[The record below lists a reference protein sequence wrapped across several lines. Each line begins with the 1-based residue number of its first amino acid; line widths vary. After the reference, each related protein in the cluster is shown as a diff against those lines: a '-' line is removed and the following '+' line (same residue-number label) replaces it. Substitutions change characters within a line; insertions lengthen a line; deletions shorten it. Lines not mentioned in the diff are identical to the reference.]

1 MDRQIDGD
9 PPASKV
15 RIQPRAPCA
24 DRNNAPTVDPGHPL
38 TMTDGSSPDGAR
50 SATPQGGG
58 HGAALDLLLVSSYYW
73 PETAGNAP
81 YVTGIA
87 EYLANR
93 GHRVTVATG
102 FAHYPE
108 WKSSAHGLLGVSEQ
122 RNGVAIRRRRHYVPH
137 AQSVFTRAL
146 YEASLYATGLTA
158 FPARI
163 PDAVV
168 GVTPTLAGAVLAYTA
183 ATLYGRPYGL
193 IFQDLQG
200 RGALQS
206 GVEGG
211 RTIASLVELTE
222 TRLAR
227 RAAAVGVIAD
237 GFRPYFEQR
246 AVAPERIH
254 HLRNWSQDA
263 EPTETIEET
272 RDRLGWSSTDFVC
285 LHAGNMGHKQGLEN
299 VLRSATTIA
308 DPDVR
313 IVLAGEGNERTK
325 LQSLASQLRLANV
338 TFLPPQPTGKYESM
352 LRAAD
357 VLLVNQR
364 ATVGDMSL
372 ASKLT
377 SYFMAARP
385 VVGAV
390 AESSETARELKAAQ
404 AGLLAPPDDPGE
416 LANAIAWVK
425 EHRDEADRFGGSAR
439 RYAEQHL
446 SPAQVLREYEAFVET
461 VRDGQAPR
469 RQLVSRDGRPWR
481 YGDPRPSVIEPES
494 PGPDSREATL
504 ACVIVSFEC
513 RDALV
518 ACLDSLERERA
529 ALPLEVV
536 VVDNASRDGTVPVVV
551 ERFPW
556 VHVVENHEN
565 VGFAHAANEA
575 MALAD
580 TEYVLFLNPDTVVPR
595 GSIAE
600 AVAELERHPDVGM
613 LGCKLVRPDGT
624 FDHACKRGF
633 PTIASSLYYFF
644 GLAGLRPS
652 SARFG
657 QYIAGQLG
665 EDETGFVDAING
677 AFMLVRRTAAEE
689 VGPMDER
696 YWLYAEDLDWCHRFW
711 EAGWKILY
719 WPRVEVVHRKGGSTG
734 DYRTWALNRAF
745 HRSMW
750 LFYEK
755 HLAPTKPRV
764 LSALVWAGVW
774 TKFSLSTLRN
784 AFRKRG
790 FHASPSGPG

>member
-1 MDRQIDGD
+1 LTRIRPHLKSEFSRERPQTVTDPISSELPD
-9 PPASKV
+9 PPLAEI
-15 RIQPRAPCA
+15 R
-24 DRNNAPTVDPGHPL
+24 TH
-38 TMTDGSSPDGAR
+38 GS
-50 SATPQGGG
+50 
-58 HGAALDLLLVSSYYW
+58 ALDLLLVSSYYW

-87 EYLANR
+87 EYLSGR

-108 WKSSAHGLLGVSEQ
+108 WKSSAHGLLGASEE

-137 AQSVFTRAL
+137 TQSVFTRAL
-146 YEASLYATGLTA
+146 YEASLCASGLTA
-158 FPARI
+158 LSPRI
-163 PDAVV
+163 PDVVV

-211 RTIASLVELTE
+211 RRIASLLELTE

-227 RAAAVGVIAD
+227 RAAAVGVIAE

-246 AVAPERIH
+246 DVMPERIH

-263 EPTETIEET
+263 EATETIEET
-272 RDRLGWSSTDFVC
+272 RNRVGWSPGEFVC

-299 VLRSATTIA
+299 VLRSATAIR

-325 LQSLASQLRLANV
+325 LESLAAELRLANV

-377 SYFMAARP
+377 SYFMAGRP

-390 AESSETARELKAAQ
+390 AASSETARELTSAG
-404 AGLLAPPDDPGE
+404 AGLLVPPDEPHE
-416 LANAIAWVK
+416 LADAICWVK
-425 EHRDEADRFGGSAR
+425 SHSKEAAEFGESGR
-439 RYAEQHL
+439 RYAESHL
-446 SPAQVLREYEAFVET
+446 SASQVLREYEAFVET
-461 VRDGQAPR
+461 IRDGQAPR
-469 RQLVSRDGRPWR
+469 RQLLSRNGRPWS
-481 YGDPRPSVIEPES
+481 YADPQPSVIGPGSTTPES
-494 PGPDSREATL
+494 RPAPL
-504 ACVIVSFEC
+504 ACIVVSFEC
-513 RDALV
+513 REAVV
-518 ACLDSLERERA
+518 ACLQSLERERENI
-529 ALPLEVV
+529 PLEAI
-536 VVDNASRDGTVPVVV
+536 VVDNASRDGTVPAIV
-551 ERFPW
+551 ERFRW
-556 VHVVENHEN
+556 VRVVENHEN

-575 MALAD
+575 MKLAD
-580 TEYVLFLNPDTVVPR
+580 AKYLLFLNPDTVVPP
-595 GSIAE
+595 GSIAG
-600 AVAELERHPDVGM
+600 AIAELERHSDVGM

-633 PTIASSLYYFF
+633 PTISSSLYYFI
-644 GLAGLRPS
+644 GLAGWRPRS
-652 SARFG
+652 PRFG

-665 EDETGFVDAING
+665 KDEVGFVDAING
-677 AFMLVRRTAAEE
+677 AFMLVRRAAAEE

-711 EAGWKILY
+711 ESGWKILY
-719 WPRVEVVHRKGGSTG
+719 WPEVEVLHAKGGSAG
-734 DYRTWALNRAF
+734 EFRSWALNRAF

-755 HLAPTKPRV
+755 HLAPAKPRP

-774 TKFSLSTLRN
+774 AKFSLSSLGN

-790 FHASPSGPG
+790 VRPSSNARS

>member
-1 MDRQIDGD
+1 
-9 PPASKV
+9 
-15 RIQPRAPCA
+15 
-24 DRNNAPTVDPGHPL
+24 
-38 TMTDGSSPDGAR
+38 MTDASSPDSTGTRPSVTRALE
-50 SATPQGGG
+50 G
-58 HGAALDLLLVSSYYW
+58 HASALDVLVVSSYYW

-87 EYLANR
+87 EFLAGR

-108 WKSSAHGLLGVSEQ
+108 WKASARGLIGASEE

-137 AQSVFTRAL
+137 EQSVVTRAM
-146 YEASLYATGLTA
+146 YEASLCASGLTA
-158 FPARI
+158 FPARV
-163 PDAVV
+163 PDVVV

-211 RTIASLVELTE
+211 RRIANLLELTE

-227 RAAAVGVIAD
+227 RAAAVGVIAE

-246 AVAPERIH
+246 DVAPERVH
-254 HLRNWSQDA
+254 LLRNWSQDT
-263 EPTETIEET
+263 EPTETIEEA
-272 RDRLGWSSTDFVC
+272 RSRLGWAATDFVC

-299 VLRSATTIA
+299 VLRAATAIA

-313 IVLAGEGNERTK
+313 IILAGEGNDRAN
-325 LQSLASQLRLANV
+325 LQSLAAQLQLVNV
-338 TFLPPQPTGKYESM
+338 TFLPPQPAGQYESM

-385 VVGAV
+385 VIGAV
-390 AESSETARELKAAQ
+390 AESSETARELRVAR
-404 AGLLAPPDDPGE
+404 AGVLVPPDSPQE
-416 LANAIAWVK
+416 LAGAITQIQ
-425 EHRDEADRFGGSAR
+425 EEREQSAELGQSGR
-439 RYAEQHL
+439 RYAERFL
-446 SPAQVLREYEAFVET
+446 APTKVLRAYEEFVET
-461 VRDGQAPR
+461 IRDGEAPR
-469 RQLVSRDGRPWR
+469 HWLRSRNGQPWR
-481 YGDPRPSVIEPES
+481 YGDPRPRVVEPIEPTPAS
-494 PGPDSREATL
+494 KQAL
-504 ACVIVSFEC
+504 VACIIVSFEC

-518 ACLDSLERERA
+518 ACLESLERERENVE
-529 ALPLEVV
+529 LETI
-536 VVDNASRDGTVPVVV
+536 VVDNASRDGTVPLVV

-556 VHVVENHEN
+556 VRLVENHEN
-565 VGFAHAANEA
+565 IGFAHAANEA
-575 MALAD
+575 MTLTDAD
-580 TEYVLFLNPDTVVPR
+580 YLLFLNPDTIVPP
-595 GSIAE
+595 GAIAQSVD
-600 AVAELERHPDVGM
+600 ALEGRPDVGM

-633 PTIASSLYYFF
+633 PTISSSLYYFL
-644 GLAGLRPS
+644 GLAGRWPE

-657 QYIAGQLG
+657 QYIAGHLG
-665 EDETGFVDAING
+665 KDEPGFVDAING
-677 AFMLVRRTAAEE
+677 AFMLVRRAAAEE

-696 YWLYAEDLDWCHRFW
+696 YWLYAEDLDWCRRFG
-711 EAGWKILY
+711 EAGWRILY

-734 DYRTWALNRAF
+734 DYRSWPLNRAF

-755 HLAPTKPRV
+755 HLAPTKPKP
-764 LSALVWAGVW
+764 LSGLVWAGVW
-774 TKFSLSTLRN
+774 TLLSFSSLRN
-784 AFRKRG
+784 ALRRRTARNLSSR
-790 FHASPSGPG
+790 AS